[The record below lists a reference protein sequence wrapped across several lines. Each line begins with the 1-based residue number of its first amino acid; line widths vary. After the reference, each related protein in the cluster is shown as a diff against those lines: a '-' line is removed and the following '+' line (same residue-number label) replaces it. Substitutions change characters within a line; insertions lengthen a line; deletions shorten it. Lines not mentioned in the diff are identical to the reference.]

1 MGLQKQW
8 HLQWVAA
15 LYCAYQQLPRWTL
28 QCLIEVKA
36 CFTLC
41 MRSFVNL
48 LLEQTFE
55 SFRTLQLLALLM
67 HLGILNAHYD
77 FDFSIRTLECILLC
91 VE

>member
-1 MGLQKQW
+1 M
-8 HLQWVAA
+8 
-15 LYCAYQQLPRWTL
+15 
-28 QCLIEVKA
+28 
-36 CFTLC
+36 
-41 MRSFVNL
+41 NL

-55 SFRTLQLLALLM
+55 SVRTLQLLELLM